1 MTKLRVLLY
10 CLLGGLPLLIPTI
23 HPEHEVSALHPGH
36 AAWFWLAGVVLAASF
51 VPVALYGPRR
61 VLSQFG
67 VVASVLMMVAVL
79 CLWSESLIFLPL
91 PEIRQHALRNLAGS
105 AVIYI
110 IVAIVLAALA
120 AILKLPRETGSI
132 VEMRSV
138 AKVVPLVLV
147 SGAAYVLYYL
157 VFGGITFQFFT
168 KGYYPEAAQQVVRLG
183 LWFWAI
189 QLGRGVLMTLAIL
202 PAIYTLRLSRTQAAI
217 AVGVLVWVAGGL
229 APLLV
234 PNAFMGS
241 TQRFI
246 HVIEILTQNA
256 SLGITAVL
264 LLRRKTQLK
273 GGASPAAAIARA

>member
-23 HPEHEVSALHPGH
+23 HPAHEVSALHPGH

-67 VVASVLMMVAVL
+67 VVASVLMMVTVL
-79 CLWSESLIFLPL
+79 CLWSEALVFVPL
-91 PEIRQHALRNLAGS
+91 PEIRQHPLRNLAGA

-147 SGAAYVLYYL
+147 CGAAYVLYYL
-157 VFGGITFQFFT
+157 VFGSITFQFFT

-183 LWFWAI
+183 LWFWVI

-202 PAIYTLRLSRTQAAI
+202 PAIYTLRLSRMQAAI

-229 APLLV
+229 APLLI

-256 SLGITAVL
+256 SFGITAVL

-273 GGASPAAAIARA
+273 GAASPAGATARA